1 MSTALKSNYV
11 GKGRYGYG
19 GGTVDHGTHLGWWE
33 RNNIPQSFTDS
44 TITLTSKYAKRPD
57 LLAYELYGVSG
68 LMWLILQFN
77 NILDPDEEF
86 VEGVSIRVPSK
97 SRVFTE
103 ILKKR
108 QPGLSE
114 T

>member
-1 MSTALKSNYV
+1 MAQMKSNYV

-19 GGTVDHGTHLGWWE
+19 GGTVDYGSRLGWWE
-33 RNNIPQSFTDS
+33 RTNIPQSFTDS
-44 TITLTSKYAKRPD
+44 TIILTSKYAKRPD
-57 LLAYELYGVSG
+57 LLAYELYGTST

-77 NILDPDEEF
+77 NIIDPDTEF
-86 VEGVSIRVPSK
+86 VEGASIRVPTK

-103 ILKKR
+103 LLKRR
-108 QPGLSE
+108 QPGLSQ